1 MQQQQQLQP
10 GPISPQQKS
19 GDAYMLSGGQ
29 QTQPMIPMGQNNQPM
44 SGAPKPNFT
53 LNRPKPPSKGFKQ
66 EIKNLLKSDKKST
79 ITIEKKDS

>member
-1 MQQQQQLQP
+1 
-10 GPISPQQKS
+10 
-19 GDAYMLSGGQ
+19 
-29 QTQPMIPMGQNNQPM
+29 MIPMGQNNQPM